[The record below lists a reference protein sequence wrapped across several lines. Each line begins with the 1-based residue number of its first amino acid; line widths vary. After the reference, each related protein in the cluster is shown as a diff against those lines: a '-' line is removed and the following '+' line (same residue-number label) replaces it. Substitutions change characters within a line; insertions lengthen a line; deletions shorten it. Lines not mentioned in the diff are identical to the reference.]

1 MRRGVPRWTP
11 ESWLLRILLLSVVTT
26 AVVQAVRPMASYK
39 VLGLGGSVADVGIVA
54 AAFGFLSLF
63 FAVPIGRSVDRGSES
78 RYILLGAGMM
88 AASALGTALA
98 TSIVLLVLFQAL
110 LGLGH
115 IGVAVGLQ
123 TMISNRGTAADHD
136 SRFGAFAVTQSL
148 GQLIGPGAA
157 GILAANGTASPTVDI
172 VFIVAAVAVLIA
184 TPLALTLGPSGR
196 SANHTAAGPAPPA
209 EGMRTAVKRVI
220 SVPSMRQALLA
231 GIAVV
236 VSNNVLIAYLPAYG
250 VATGLSVEVVGLLL
264 TLRAGASMASR
275 LLIGVLRAR
284 INRRTLLGACLVVP
298 ALALFVVSFRSEV
311 AIVFA
316 AMFVV
321 GFGLGLGQPLTL
333 TWIAGRSPAEL
344 RGTAVALRLAGNR
357 VGQFTVPATLGVVGG
372 IAGVGAVFWSLGIL
386 LVLTAL
392 AVRTAKFVEIPLE
405 VH

>member
-1 MRRGVPRWTP
+1 MPWTP
-11 ESWLLRILLLSVVTT
+11 QSWLLRILLLSVVTT

-39 VLGLGGSVADVGIVA
+39 VLAVGGSIADVGIVA

-63 FAVPIGRSVDRGSES
+63 FAVPIGRWVDRGSES
-78 RYILLGAGMM
+78 GFMLIGAALM
-88 AASALGTALA
+88 AASAAGTALA
-98 TSIVLLVLFQAL
+98 TSVVVLALCQAL
-110 LGLGH
+110 LGVGH

-148 GQLIGPGAA
+148 GQLIGPAAA
-157 GILAANGTASPTVDI
+157 GILAANGTPHPTVDV
-172 VFIVAAVAVLIA
+172 VFIASAFAVLLA
-184 TPLALTLGPSGR
+184 APLALTLGSSDGTSDRDVPTPG
-196 SANHTAAGPAPPA
+196 TAS
-209 EGMRTAVKRVI
+209 EGMRTAVRRVI
-220 SVPSMRQALLA
+220 AVPSMRQALLA

-250 VATGLSVEVVGLLL
+250 VAAGLSVEVVGLLL

-275 LLIGVLRAR
+275 LLIGRLRSR
-284 INRRTLLGACLVVP
+284 INRRTLLGACLVAP

-311 AIVFA
+311 PILFI

-333 TWIAGRSPAEL
+333 TWIAGRSPKEL

-372 IAGVGAVFWSLGIL
+372 IAGVSAVFWSLGIL
-386 LVLTAL
+386 LILTAL
-392 AVRTAKFVEIPLE
+392 AVRTARFVETPLE
-405 VH
+405 PG